1 MLRLTFVFVALA
13 LDAQDGDQQRDDD
26 DRSGGQCHQEPRLV
40 VERLLVRIAV
50 LQVQLA
56 GRHKLQSAIH
66 QFTPSLEFLCQQK
79 FTGS

>member
-40 VERLLVRIAV
+40 VEWFLVRVTI
-50 LQVQLA
+50 LEVQLTR
-56 GRHKLQSAIH
+56 RHKLKMKSSTRSVNSANQSN
-66 QFTPSLEFLCQQK
+66 K
-79 FTGS
+79 